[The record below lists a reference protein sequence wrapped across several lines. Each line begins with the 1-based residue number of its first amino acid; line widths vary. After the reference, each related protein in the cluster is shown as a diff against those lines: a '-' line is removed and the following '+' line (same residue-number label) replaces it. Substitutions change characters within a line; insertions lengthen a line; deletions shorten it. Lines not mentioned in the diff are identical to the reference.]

1 MSDCIFCKIISGEIP
16 STPVYQN
23 DSVIVINDIHPQA
36 PVHLLV
42 IPKKHTIDITDM
54 DFADYQSYMNEVRGT
69 IIREH
74 VTKFRIVHNG
84 KGAQYVPHAH
94 THIMGSID
102 ASRNL

>member
-16 STPVYQN
+16 STPVFQN
-23 DSVIVINDIHPQA
+23 ENVIVINDIHPQA

-42 IPKKHTIDITDM
+42 IPKKHTTDITEM
-54 DFADYQSYMNEVRGT
+54 DSTEFQIYMKEVRES
-69 IIREH
+69 IIREK
-74 VTKFRIVHNG
+74 VIKFRTVHNG

-102 ASRNL
+102 VSRNL